1 MNPLKLALL
10 PVKSNYF
17 SPYNPLG
24 CEVLAAHIER
34 TFKEDVEVEIHEY
47 RFQDDED
54 LFRSLLQREPHII
67 GLSSFFD
74 SEELTKQLIRQIRQL
89 PSLAESLILVGNLNG
104 IFRYQSFLQEDPRII
119 CITGHGEIPLQQI
132 CEILQHQY
140 SQHKIDS
147 PTSEIL
153 NQSCLRSI
161 NNLAY
166 IDPETGELV
175 TTARIPTDPSKLGP
189 TRFKTIKKIIAQG
202 GSMTLRT
209 SYGCTHRCTFCS
221 VQVLNGTRNWY
232 EIPVEY
238 VVEDFRF
245 IYEHGYR
252 QTIGIVDDNF
262 WNRSFWQMESLIK
275 GLEQLK
281 EEVGQRIPFWF
292 SSRADSVINPK
303 DSPEERIQRAD
314 LWKRLVEVGLD
325 WVFIGFESAS
335 DSQLKRYAKG
345 IKKEV
350 NYEAYNFLTGVL
362 GIQVGFGFIG
372 IDPLMGDEWRETMK
386 ENLSFIK
393 ATRMY
398 EYSPSFLI
406 EMRAFE
412 QTPYLKMLEDRG
424 LKKERIPGTLE
435 YGYEYLSPEVK
446 QFVTDLKPF
455 FSNQVMEDSNPYYKF
470 KNTLKVI
477 IRGNRQNPLSKELFD
492 LSDHLAITEIN
503 YVESLLEADITDRN
517 FVEELKENVTRE
529 LLSTLERIEHKLSTS
544 QLPFQ
549 FSEGKR
555 LQDDL
560 EKAITHFEKCQPIYR
575 IH

>member
-1 MNPLKLALL
+1 MNSLKLALL

-34 TFKEDVEVEIHEY
+34 TLKDDVEVEIHEY
-47 RFQDDED
+47 IFGDDED

-74 SEELTKQLIRQIRQL
+74 SEELTKQLIRKIRQF

-104 IFRYQSFLQEDPRII
+104 IFRYQSFLQEDSRII

-132 CEILQHQY
+132 CEILRRQY
-140 SQHKIDS
+140 SQHRIDS

-153 NQSCLRSI
+153 KQSSLRLL
-161 NNLAY
+161 NNIAY
-166 IDPETGELV
+166 VDPKTGEIV
-175 TTARIPTDPSKLGP
+175 TTARIPTDPSQLGP
-189 TRFKTIKKIIAQG
+189 TYFKTIKKIIEQG
-202 GSMTLRT
+202 GYMTLRT

-221 VQVLNGTRNWY
+221 VQALNGTGNWY

-238 VVEDFRF
+238 VLEDFRF

-262 WNRSFWQMESLIK
+262 WNRSFSQMEALIK

-281 EEVGQRIPFWF
+281 EEVGERIPFWF
-292 SSRADSVINPK
+292 SARADSVINPK
-303 DSPEERIQRAD
+303 DSPEERIQRVQ

-325 WVFIGFESAS
+325 WVFIGFDSAS
-335 DSQLKRYAKG
+335 DPQLKRYAKG

-372 IDPLMGDEWRETMK
+372 IDPLMGDEWRETIK
-386 ENLSFIK
+386 DNLAFIK
-393 ATRMY
+393 ATKMY
-398 EYSPSFLI
+398 QYSPSYLI
-406 EMRAFE
+406 ELRAFE
-412 QTPYLKMLEDRG
+412 QTPYLKMLEERG
-424 LKKERIPGTLE
+424 LKKNLIPETIE
-435 YGYEYLSPEVK
+435 YSYEYLSPEVK
-446 QFVTDLKPF
+446 QFVEYLKPF
-455 FSNQVMEDSNPYYKF
+455 FSNQVIEDSNSYYKF
-470 KNTLKVI
+470 KNTLKVV
-477 IRGNRQNPLSKELFD
+477 IRGNRKNFSSDELFC
-492 LSDHLAITEIN
+492 LSDRLALTEIK
-503 YVESLLEADITDRN
+503 YVESLLEADITDKK
-517 FVEELKENVTRE
+517 FVEELKKDVTRE
-529 LLSTLERIEHKLSTS
+529 ILSILKRIEHKLSAS

-549 FSEGKR
+549 LSEVRR

-560 EKAITHFEKCQPIYR
+560 EQAITHFEECQPISR